1 MEFGTFAHLSTACV
15 DLTKPGTEQQR
26 LLDNADLAVRSE
38 QWGFKYAWASE
49 HHFLEGYSHMADPM
63 VFSAWVGART
73 KTLHVGSAI
82 TNLCRPLNHPVRVAE
97 QVAMLD
103 LLTDGRYEF
112 GTGRGSS
119 STEVLGFGIAGLDDT
134 RALWREAVREIPR
147 MWRDDIYSYEGQS
160 FSVPPRKIL
169 PRLALPVAPP
179 MWVAAGNL
187 ETFEMA
193 GRMGLGV
200 MCIALAALGD
210 SGIPRAIERY
220 RKALEQAQPVN
231 GWINDN
237 VAVVVPGFWVE
248 PDDDAAV
255 RRFCNSGINR
265 QHTAVV
271 RYLDSI
277 PQPFAAPPWPEQFPA
292 PTPEMITSSRLRA
305 GALVGDPAVVTAVVA
320 QYREYGVDMIVID
333 SMTGNLSVEDYAG
346 SLQLFGETVIPQ
358 FDRDP
363 VQRTRRLRLAAME
376 ARTAPR
382 ELSPA

>member
-1 MEFGTFAHLSTACV
+1 MEFATFSHLSTSCV
-15 DLTKPGTEQQR
+15 DLAKPGAEQQR
-26 LLDNADLAVRSE
+26 LLDNVELAVRSE
-38 QWGFKYAWASE
+38 RWGFKYAWASE
-49 HHFLEGYSHMADPM
+49 HHFLDGYSHMADPM

-82 TNLCRPLNHPVRVAE
+82 TNLCRPVNHPVRIAE

-119 STEVLGFGIAGLDDT
+119 STEALGFGIESLAAT
-134 RALWREAVREIPR
+134 RALWSEAIHEIPR
-147 MWRDDIYSYEGQS
+147 MWRDEVYSYEGQS

-187 ETFEMA
+187 DTFEMA

-200 MCIALAALGD
+200 MCFALSALGD
-210 SGIPRAIERY
+210 SGIPHAIERY
-220 RKALEQAQPVN
+220 RKALERAEPVS
-231 GWINDN
+231 GWVNDN
-237 VAVVVPGFWVE
+237 VAVVVPGFLVE
-248 PDDDAAV
+248 ADDAAAV
-255 RRFCNSGINR
+255 RRFCGSGINR

-277 PQPFAAPPWPEQFPA
+277 PQPFVAPPWPEQFPA
-292 PTPEMITSSRLRA
+292 PTPGMITGSRLRG
-305 GALVGDPAVVTAVVA
+305 GALVGDPAVVAEVVA
-320 QYREYGVDMIVID
+320 KYREYGVDMIVID
-333 SMTGNLSVEDYAG
+333 SMTGNLPMEDYSR
-346 SLQLFGETVIPQ
+346 SLQLFGEQVIPQ

-363 VQRTRRLRLAAME
+363 LPRTRRLRLAAL
-376 ARTAPR
+376 AASR
-382 ELSPA
+382 ELTPA